1 MLLTSTNIK
10 KYLKYKDSSFK
21 LFDIKYTDKEKQ
33 TINNFKINNETEFFY
48 TGKFNKDNLLKD
60 NQTKINILKFIE
72 SIGNNNEKDIKVIK
86 NIIYKLLDK
95 VTNGYDNE
103 YIVLDINTS
112 LPNNEFN
119 MPRWHIDGYPN
130 NSKFVTV
137 LKGPSTLFIDD
148 KDSKSRKIYFT
159 IEDLLIKE
167 YKKNSNGEY
176 NEKTHDKYRKIL
188 AKKLK
193 DCKIIQPQNN
203 QGTIFLTDAPVNNTT
218 IGGIHSEPPFNEKR
232 FFIGIMCGK
241 TI

>member
-1 MLLTSTNIK
+1 M
-10 KYLKYKDSSFK
+10 
-21 LFDIKYTDKEKQ
+21 
-33 TINNFKINNETEFFY
+33 
-48 TGKFNKDNLLKD
+48 
-60 NQTKINILKFIE
+60 
-72 SIGNNNEKDIKVIK
+72 
-86 NIIYKLLDK
+86 
-95 VTNGYDNE
+95 
-103 YIVLDINTS
+103 DINTS

-119 MPRWHIDGYPN
+119 MPRWHTDGYPN

-148 KDSKSRKIYFT
+148 KDSTSRKIYFT

-167 YKKNSNGEY
+167 YK
-176 NEKTHDKYRKIL
+176 KIL

-218 IGGIHSEPPFNEKR
+218 IAGIHSEPPFNEKR

>member
-95 VTNGYDNE
+95 VTNGYDDE
-103 YIVLDINTS
+103 YIV
-112 LPNNEFN
+112 
-119 MPRWHIDGYPN
+119 
-130 NSKFVTV
+130 
-137 LKGPSTLFIDD
+137 
-148 KDSKSRKIYFT
+148 
-159 IEDLLIKE
+159 
-167 YKKNSNGEY
+167 
-176 NEKTHDKYRKIL
+176 
-188 AKKLK
+188 
-193 DCKIIQPQNN
+193 
-203 QGTIFLTDAPVNNTT
+203 
-218 IGGIHSEPPFNEKR
+218 
-232 FFIGIMCGK
+232 
-241 TI
+241 

>member
-1 MLLTSTNIK
+1 M
-10 KYLKYKDSSFK
+10 D
-21 LFDIKYTDKEKQ
+21 
-33 TINNFKINNETEFFY
+33 
-48 TGKFNKDNLLKD
+48 
-60 NQTKINILKFIE
+60 
-72 SIGNNNEKDIKVIK
+72 
-86 NIIYKLLDK
+86 IIYKLLDK

-159 IEDLLIKE
+159 IQDLEMKE
-167 YKKNSNGEY
+167 YIKNSNGEY
-176 NEKTHDKYRKIL
+176 NEKIYDKYRKIL

-203 QGTIFLTDAPVNNTT
+203 QGTIFLTDAPINNTT
-218 IGGIHSEPPFNEKR
+218 IAGIHSEPPFNVKR

-241 TI
+241 II